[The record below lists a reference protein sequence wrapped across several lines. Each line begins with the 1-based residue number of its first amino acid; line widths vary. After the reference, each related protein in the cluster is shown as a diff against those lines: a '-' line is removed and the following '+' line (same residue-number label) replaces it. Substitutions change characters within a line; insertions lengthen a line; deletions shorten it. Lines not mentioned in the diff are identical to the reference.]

1 MRSLLHVTLF
11 FAASQPRFHWNAA
24 LGIIEGHLCPGII
37 HHVQA
42 PEPTNPRNGALAYG
56 FPPPLQAKWPVVIR
70 RSAPAIFNPSLGLI
84 LSRGTWTAT
93 TRDLLALPPNP
104 PGLPVCD

>member
-11 FAASQPRFHWNAA
+11 YAASQPRFYWNAA

-37 HHVQA
+37 HHLQER
-42 PEPTNPRNGALAYG
+42 EPTNPRNGALAYG

-84 LSRGTWTAT
+84 LSRGKWTPT
-93 TRDLLALPPNP
+93 TRDLLALPSSLA
-104 PGLPVCD
+104 GLLVDH